1 MHRGRVGGNYGSDI
15 TESLLPSICCYGN
28 CSGGLYRHSNRT
40 SAERSETRKR
50 NFQKGTSKCK
60 QRAER
65 KETEDFLFGKE
76 KNSDREKPG
85 RKKEQPEAPEIVQ
98 KEIPHSFLEY
108 PSGAE
113 HVSQSDTDAFVQTII
128 QVYQKSSGLK
138 EMLDLLLQDNQGAY
152 EENVHRAAVYLN
164 ESRYKD
170 FETTLDY
177 LLAGIDAGKLKGD
190 LLQWEIMK
198 HRRIGML

>member
-1 MHRGRVGGNYGSDI
+1 MEAILQNPCYLVSAVMGIAAVGFI
-15 TESLLPSICCYGN
+15 VTAIVLL
-28 CSGGLYRHSNRT
+28 LKD
-40 SAERSETRKR
+40 RKH
-50 NFQKGTSKCK
+50 
-60 QRAER
+60 
-65 KETEDFLFGKE
+65 GKE
-76 KNSDREKPG
+76 ISKKEHRNVSREQKEKKQKIFFLGKKKTVTEKNQEE
-85 RKKEQPEAPEIVQ
+85 KKEQPEAPEIVQ

>member
-1 MHRGRVGGNYGSDI
+1 MEAILQNPYYLVSAVMGIAAVGFIVAAIVFLLRDWKHGKESSQEGGRKVRKGQKGKEPKRLFWRKKQPE
-15 TESLLPSICCYGN
+15 TVQEEKEEPFE
-28 CSGGLYRHSNRT
+28 T
-40 SAERSETRKR
+40 PEVVPETRLHPYTDPPR
-50 NFQKGTSKCK
+50 GT
-60 QRAER
+60 ER
-65 KETEDFLFGKE
+65 
-76 KNSDREKPG
+76 
-85 RKKEQPEAPEIVQ
+85 
-98 KEIPHSFLEY
+98 
-108 PSGAE
+108 
-113 HVSQSDTDAFVQTII
+113 VSQSDTDAFLQTII

>member
-1 MHRGRVGGNYGSDI
+1 MEAILQNPYYLVSAVMGIAAVGFI
-15 TESLLPSICCYGN
+15 VTAIVLL
-28 CSGGLYRHSNRT
+28 LKD
-40 SAERSETRKR
+40 RKH
-50 NFQKGTSKCK
+50 
-60 QRAER
+60 
-65 KETEDFLFGKE
+65 GKE
-76 KNSDREKPG
+76 ISKEEHRNVSREQKEKKQKIFFLGKKKTVTEKNQEE
-85 RKKEQPEAPEIVQ
+85 KKEQPEVPESVQ
-98 KEIPHSFLEY
+98 EEIPHSFLEY

-138 EMLDLLLQDNQGAY
+138 EMLDILLQDNQGAY
-152 EENVHRAAVYLN
+152 EKNVHRAAVYLN

>member
-1 MHRGRVGGNYGSDI
+1 MEAILQNPYYLVSAVMGIAAVGFI
-15 TESLLPSICCYGN
+15 VTAIVLL
-28 CSGGLYRHSNRT
+28 LKD
-40 SAERSETRKR
+40 RKH
-50 NFQKGTSKCK
+50 
-60 QRAER
+60 
-65 KETEDFLFGKE
+65 GKE
-76 KNSDREKPG
+76 ISKKEHRNVSREQKEKKQKIFFLGKKKTVTEKNQEE
-85 RKKEQPEAPEIVQ
+85 KKEQPEAPEIVQ

>member
-1 MHRGRVGGNYGSDI
+1 MEAILQNPYYLVSAVMGIAAVGFIVAAIVFLLRDWKHGKESSQEGGRKVRKGQKGKEPKRLFWRKKQPE
-15 TESLLPSICCYGN
+15 TVQEEKEEPFE
-28 CSGGLYRHSNRT
+28 T
-40 SAERSETRKR
+40 PEVVPETRLHPYTDPPR
-50 NFQKGTSKCK
+50 GT
-60 QRAER
+60 ER
-65 KETEDFLFGKE
+65 
-76 KNSDREKPG
+76 
-85 RKKEQPEAPEIVQ
+85 
-98 KEIPHSFLEY
+98 
-108 PSGAE
+108 
-113 HVSQSDTDAFVQTII
+113 VSQSDTDAFLQTII

-138 EMLDLLLQDNQGAY
+138 EMLDVLLRENQGAY
-152 EENVHRAAVYLN
+152 EENVHRAAVYIN